1 MNNALLYATTV
12 LIWGSTWFAIEF
24 QLGQVA
30 PEVSIVYRY
39 ASASAL
45 LFVWSLAR
53 GLRLRFDRS
62 AHLRFAVLGLMLF
75 CLNYVLAYR
84 AQLYITSA
92 LTAITFST
100 ILWMNIL
107 NARLFFGV
115 RSDRRTLF
123 GAALGLLGIGVLFAP
138 EVGELS
144 LSDGVLTGAAL
155 SLSGAFVASLGNMAS
170 QAAQAEK
177 LPIVQSNAWG
187 MAYGALFTAVIAAA
201 QGHAFVLDLRPS
213 YLLSLAYLSVFGSV
227 IAFGA
232 YLTLIGR
239 IGAHRAGY
247 ATVAFPVVAL
257 ILSALFEGLKIEWT
271 TALGVLLVLTGNVFV
286 LARRRASV
294 AAVPAAAAPACS
306 QPVGE
311 AR

>member
-1 MNNALLYATTV
+1 MNNAILYATTV

-39 ASASAL
+39 ASASFL
-45 LFVWSLAR
+45 LFGWSLFR

-62 AHLRFAVLGLMLF
+62 AHLRFALLGLLLF

-84 AQLYITSA
+84 AQVHITSA

-100 ILWMNIL
+100 ILWMNIF

-115 RSDRRTLF
+115 RSDPRTLV
-123 GAALGLLGIGVLFAP
+123 GAALGLLGIGVLFSP
-138 EVGELS
+138 EVANVS
-144 LSDGVLTGAAL
+144 LTDGVLTGAAL
-155 SLSGAFVASLGNMAS
+155 SMSGAFIASLGNMAS
-170 QAAQAEK
+170 QAAQGRG

-187 MAYGALFTAVIAAA
+187 MAYGALFTALIAAA
-201 QGHAFVLDLRPS
+201 QGHPFTVDLRPS
-213 YLLSLAYLSVFGSV
+213 YLLSLAYLSIFGSV
-227 IAFGA
+227 VGFGA

-257 ILSALFEGLKIEWT
+257 ILSALFEGLRIEWT
-271 TALGVLLVLTGNVFV
+271 MVAGAALVLTGNVFV
-286 LARRRASV
+286 LAQRK
-294 AAVPAAAAPACS
+294 AAAPPRSPEPSCAE
-306 QPVGE
+306 PLAE
-311 AR
+311 AG